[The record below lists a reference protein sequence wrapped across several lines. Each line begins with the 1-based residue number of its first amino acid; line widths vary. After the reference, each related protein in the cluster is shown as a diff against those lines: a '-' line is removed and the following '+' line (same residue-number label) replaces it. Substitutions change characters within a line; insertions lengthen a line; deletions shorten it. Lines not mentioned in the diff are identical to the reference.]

1 MGIAIMGGF
10 TTSTLLTLVVVPVL
24 FTYVDT
30 FQRRIIKLMQGGRK
44 KTRHVAVENEVR
56 SPISEAESLPPD
68 SIEQPQPK
76 FPLRK

>member
-30 FQRRIIKLMQGGRK
+30 FQRRIIKLMQHGGRK
-44 KTRHVAVENEVR
+44 KARHIVVDAVR
-56 SPISEAESLPPD
+56 SPNSEESLPPD
-68 SIEQPQPK
+68 PLEKPQPQ
-76 FPLRK
+76 FPIRK